1 MSSTAVTKVVYKWDE
16 AELREK
22 KAVAIC
28 DIVLDSKL
36 KLRDVRLY
44 RKEGK
49 YFLVFPSKQDLYKK
63 IQQMNPGLK
72 LNLPLPR
79 NSGVEN
85 GKFEEFFFPVDSAF
99 YAQLLEIVVD
109 GYSSLGSINI
119 KKNKGLV
126 YYPNSGGCNGKEEGT
141 DISKR

>member
-1 MSSTAVTKVVYKWDE
+1 MSATAVTKVLYKWNE

-63 IQQMNPGLK
+63 IQQMNPNIE
-72 LNLPLPR
+72 LNLPLPKDG
-79 NSGVEN
+79 GVEN
-85 GKFEEFFFPVDSAF
+85 SKFEEFFFPVDSAF

-109 GYSSLGSINI
+109 GYTSLGSINI
-119 KKNKGLV
+119 KKNRGLA
-126 YYPNSGGCNGKEEGT
+126 YYPNSGGCDVKEERTG
-141 DISKR
+141 ISEW